1 MTAHRRDAVAVAVA
15 ATLADAGFLAPEDEA
30 AAILDAVDASR
41 GPLDELVRRRVAGEP
56 LAWIVGR
63 ITFAGAEV
71 RVDRGVFVPRP
82 QTEALAR
89 RAIEL
94 LPDDGVAVDLCTGS
108 GAIAVALRLTR
119 PRARVLAT
127 DIDERAVANART
139 NGVDVRLGDL
149 DVPLPGDLRGRIDV
163 LTAVTPYVPSEEIHL
178 LPRDVL
184 AHEPRRALDGGPGGT
199 ALALRVIELVP
210 RWLRAGGSVLLEI
223 GGDQAA
229 PLAEAMRSNGLTDV
243 VVHADADGHDRAI
256 EARTP

>member
-1 MTAHRRDAVAVAVA
+1 VTDDPRDAVA
-15 ATLADAGFLAPEDEA
+15 ATLARAGFLAPDDEA
-30 AAILDAVDASR
+30 RAILEAIDGGR

-94 LPDDGVAVDLCTGS
+94 LPDDGVAVDLCTGC
-108 GAIAVALRLTR
+108 GAIAVALRHAR
-119 PRARVLAT
+119 PRATIVAT
-127 DIDERAVANART
+127 DDDERAVANARA
-139 NGVDVRLGDL
+139 NGVDARLGDL
-149 DVPLPGDLRGRIDV
+149 DAPLPDELRGRVDV
-163 LTAVTPYVPSEEIHL
+163 LTAVTPYVPTKEIHL

-184 AHEPRRALDGGPGGT
+184 DHEPRRALDGGPGGT
-199 ALALRVIELVP
+199 ALAIRVVELAP
-210 RWLRAGGSVLLEI
+210 RWLRAGGAVLLEI

-229 PLAEAMRSNGLTDV
+229 PLGEAMRSNGLIDV
-243 VVHADADGHDRAI
+243 VVHADDDGRDRAI
-256 EARTP
+256 EARAP